1 MSKKSM
7 SEVKL
12 LGYAC
17 GAAANNIDCA
27 LGPWYFFYHQEL
39 FKQISV
45 QAEWVRIVEASTEYS
60 GIQVM
65 PLVKEVAE
73 DLGKEV
79 IDLVQDQQ
87 RFCVIGGD
95 HSSAVG
101 TWSGY
106 AHAMRSEG
114 DVGVIWIDA
123 HMDAHTPQTSETK
136 NIHGMP
142 LAHLLGY
149 GDQDLVRLFDDKPA
163 LKPEN
168 VCLIGARSYESG
180 EAKLLASL
188 GVKTY
193 FMDELQK
200 IGVQQAIREAYEHL
214 SAKTCRVGISLDL
227 DSIDPKDAP
236 GVGCPAANGLK
247 AQELIDALK
256 AEITGKNIMAAE
268 IVEYNPVNDING
280 KTVKIAME
288 LFDAIYG

>member
-60 GIQVM
+60 GIHVM

-142 LAHLLGY
+142 LAHLFGY

-200 IGVQQAIREAYEHL
+200 IGVQQAISEAYEHL